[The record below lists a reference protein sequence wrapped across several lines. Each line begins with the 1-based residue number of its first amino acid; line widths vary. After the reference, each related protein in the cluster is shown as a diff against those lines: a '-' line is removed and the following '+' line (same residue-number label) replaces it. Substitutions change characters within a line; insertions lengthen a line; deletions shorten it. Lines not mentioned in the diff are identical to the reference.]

1 MADDIGQDANGL
13 ASGRAL
19 GIYAL
24 IEREIEAEDPG
35 GIRSPLRILRELGN
49 NALAHNSRRAAD
61 VLHSGP
67 NGVNRENHR
76 ANQLEKHL
84 KALLFA
90 LHARPLH
97 GGPHWSLEEAIE
109 NANKLLDKKFR
120 RD

>member
-1 MADDIGQDANGL
+1 MNL
-13 ASGRAL
+13 YTLLES
-19 GIYAL
+19 
-24 IEREIEAEDPG
+24 EIEAEDPEG
-35 GIRSPLRILRELGN
+35 NRSPLRILRELGN
-49 NALAHNSRRAAD
+49 NALAHDNRRVAA

-76 ANQLEKHL
+76 ASQLETHL
-84 KALLFA
+84 QALLFA

-109 NANKLLDKKFR
+109 NANNLLDRKHR